1 MRDRLKAD
9 LYHMIEDHKEIVA
22 ALNNLMETAKP
33 HNKTEEELYSL
44 KKTLDAKTDEQ
55 VLYPSTILV
64 GEYLRL
70 KLYEI

>member
-1 MRDRLKAD
+1 
-9 LYHMIEDHKEIVA
+9 MIEDHKEIVA

-44 KKTLDAKTDEQ
+44 KKLKLDAKTDEE
-55 VLYPSTILV
+55 VLCPSTILV